1 MNWWIA
7 FALTEYAIGF
17 LVALG
22 ILRPGVN
29 AGVYPLSRA
38 ILVSALWFPI
48 NLLGVLL
55 YVVIRINRW
64 RTAPATSSAKQQS

>member
-22 ILRPGVN
+22 ILRPSVN

-38 ILVSALWFPI
+38 ILVSVLWFPI

-55 YVVIRINRW
+55 YITIRINRW
-64 RTAPATSSAKQQS
+64 RTTPEAGSAKQQS